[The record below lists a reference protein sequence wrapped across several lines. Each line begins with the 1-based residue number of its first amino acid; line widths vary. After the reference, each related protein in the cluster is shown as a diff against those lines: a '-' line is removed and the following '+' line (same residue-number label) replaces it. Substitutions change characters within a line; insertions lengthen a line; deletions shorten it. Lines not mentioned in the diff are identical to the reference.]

1 MKYRFLSVHKL
12 IGVTR
17 PTERDEEAT
26 IVEYPALK
34 ARVLL
39 TYNIN
44 EHLFELD
51 RASVVAQ
58 MMLKGLIGQGGEGTF
73 EERLTY
79 ELSEFRDR
87 REKEIGGGV
96 FVVFEAEGEADSWN
110 PKTQRE
116 LDDFVIAFEAVPKSQ
131 IRQKYETTVN
141 GVLASFVLGW
151 DSVCGINKVAEGV
164 YFINEGGKPTY
175 SFSFE
180 VGTPTIIVSKKI
192 QTDAIDHVKQIAKN
206 MGGQPEVRD
215 PAQLLVKSLDKQSDT
230 LLAFLSIWTGLE
242 IFVNKIFKIYETRM
256 FPRSGSPN
264 TPEIPPKVVN
274 RIREVMRDKWSIDD
288 KFSVVASF
296 LLPGDSHSDS
306 DQFKRIKRIR
316 DKLVHGQNVPLKSLP
331 IEETQ
336 NLLRKYLK
344 LYTEKAGTNKP
355 FNPTTSQSKV

>member
-17 PTERDEEAT
+17 LTERDEEA
-26 IVEYPALK
+26 IIIEYPTLK

-39 TYNIN
+39 TSNIN

-51 RASVVAQ
+51 RASVIAL
-58 MMLKGLIGQGGEGTF
+58 MMLKGLIGQGGEGPF

-79 ELSEFRDR
+79 ELSEFRHR
-87 REKEIGGGV
+87 REKEIGEGV
-96 FVVFEAEGEADSWN
+96 FVVFEAEGETDSWN

-131 IRQKYETTVN
+131 IRQKYETTIG

-175 SFSFE
+175 SFGFE
-180 VGTPTIIVSKKI
+180 VSTPAVIVSKKI
-192 QTDAIDHVKQIAKN
+192 QPDAIDHVKQVAKN
-206 MGGQPEVRD
+206 MGSQQELMD

-242 IFVNKIFKIYETRM
+242 IFVNKIFKTYETRM
-256 FPRSGSPN
+256 FPRSVSPSA
-264 TPEIPPKVVN
+264 TEIPPKVIN

-316 DKLVHGQNVPLKSLP
+316 DQLVHGKNVPLKSLP
-331 IEETQ
+331 IEDTQ

-344 LYTEKAGTNKP
+344 LYTEK
-355 FNPTTSQSKV
+355 SRD